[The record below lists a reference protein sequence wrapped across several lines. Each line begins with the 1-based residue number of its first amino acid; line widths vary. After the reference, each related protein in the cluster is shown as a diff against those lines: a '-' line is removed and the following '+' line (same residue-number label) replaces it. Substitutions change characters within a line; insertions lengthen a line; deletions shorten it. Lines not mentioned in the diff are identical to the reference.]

1 VPLIPDLPW
10 TTDREFSGPGV
21 VLLTELRLH
30 RLRDVPAFMATSL
43 SILRQVSRSPGARSA
58 LLRAEPL
65 ARSFATVSWWDDQT
79 AMRTFA
85 RTDPHRTAMRRWAP
99 RLSSFGNRA
108 LPAAGSMPTV
118 DEALAA
124 AAAPSA

>member
-1 VPLIPDLPW
+1 MPVIPDLPW
-10 TTDREFSGPGV
+10 TASREFDGPGV
-21 VLLTELRLH
+21 VLFTELRLR
-30 RLRDVPAFMATSL
+30 RLRDVPLFMATSL
-43 SILRQVSRSPGARSA
+43 RILRQVSRSPGARSA

-65 ARSFATVSWWDDQT
+65 ARSFATVSWWDDAT
-79 AMRTFA
+79 AMRAFA

-108 LPAAGSMPTV
+108 LPSTGAMPTV
-118 DEALAA
+118 DEALAS

>member
-1 VPLIPDLPW
+1 MPVIPDLPW
-10 TTDREFSGPGV
+10 TADRPFDGPSV
-21 VLLTELRLH
+21 VLFTELRLR

-43 SILRQVSRSPGARSA
+43 RILRQVSRSPGARSA

-65 ARSFATVSWWDDQT
+65 ARSFATVSWWDD
-79 AMRTFA
+79 A
-85 RTDPHRTAMRRWAP
+85 TAMRRWAP

-108 LPAAGSMPTV
+108 LPSTGSMPTV
-118 DEALAA
+118 DEALTA

>member
-1 VPLIPDLPW
+1 VPVIPDLPW
-10 TTDREFSGPGV
+10 TARRAFDGPGV
-21 VLLTELRLH
+21 VLLTELRLR
-30 RLRDVPAFMATSL
+30 RLRDVPLFMATSL
-43 SILRQVSRSPGARSA
+43 RILRQVSSSPGARSA

-65 ARSFATVSWWDDQT
+65 ARSFATVSWWDDAT
-79 AMRTFA
+79 AMRAFA

-108 LPAAGSMPTV
+108 LPSTGSMPTV

-124 AAAPSA
+124 AAAPSG

>member
-1 VPLIPDLPW
+1 MPVIPDLPW
-10 TTDREFSGPGV
+10 TARRPFDGPGV
-21 VLLTELRLH
+21 VLLTELRLR
-30 RLRDVPAFMATSL
+30 RLRDVPLFMATSL
-43 SILRQVSRSPGARSA
+43 RILRQVSRSPGARSA

-65 ARSFATVSWWDDQT
+65 ARSFATVSWWDDAT
-79 AMRTFA
+79 AMRAFA

-108 LPAAGSMPTV
+108 LPSTGSMPTV
-118 DEALAA
+118 DEALTA